1 VLAHIFTFAFNE
13 SHLVLIELDNL
24 LVGVEKVF
32 FRHRGTLLPS
42 RCSLLEIR
50 AHPTSRLVVVEPTAI
65 ATAAATTTILV
76 AAATSATTVT
86 TATARCTTGAVS
98 ATVGPEST
106 VLRLLGVH
114 LVGAISVLVD
124 LITFLAGVLSLV
136 AIASSILATVVR
148 ILSAIEA
155 AAARAP
161 TRLKVIVTLLA
172 VRRLALTFSSGLSF
186 YVAFFLLHRR
196 TDN

>member
-32 FRHRGTLLPS
+32 FRHRGTLLPR

-50 AHPTSRLVVVEPTAI
+50 AHPTARFVVEPTTI
-65 ATAAATTTILV
+65 ATATATTTILV
-76 AAATSATTVT
+76 AASASATTVT
-86 TATARCTTGAVS
+86 TATARASGAVS

-114 LVGAISVLVD
+114 LVGAISVL
-124 LITFLAGVLSLV
+124 
-136 AIASSILATVVR
+136 
-148 ILSAIEA
+148 E
-155 AAARAP
+155 
-161 TRLKVIVTLLA
+161 
-172 VRRLALTFSSGLSF
+172 
-186 YVAFFLLHRR
+186 
-196 TDN
+196 